1 MCWLVLVGLAKLLRY
16 LFSAS
21 LGIFLFFDF
30 LFLIGS
36 FGVVFPVLVRGV
48 GMVFYVVDGVFFSR
62 FVDVVICFA
71 SLLVAFS
78 LFVYFMRRRLDVVG
92 SVVLVLLVIPLF
104 FYVFGFGFVAFVV
117 GFAGGVVALLYG
129 WRRGFCGFSIAVLV
143 WLSVLSAVSLVSCVR
158 WVLNGFDGAVPL
170 SDVGWC
176 ASLLDLQL
184 TYGLFYPVLPRVFA
198 IFLAAWVLRLLSFSC
213 EGWFARLLGGSSPQ
227 YPRRVGFALLCLAL
241 VAVVFVC
248 VYPYL
253 PALNPSWHLVGVDV
267 VNPNGYYSGAVSYLS
282 MGVGE
287 LFDVFVRS
295 DRTLYLVFQHA
306 VVLASGSPDLGIRL
320 LPSLLGL
327 LLVLSVY
334 FLVSV
339 GSGEGVLAV
348 FSALFSAF
356 SFQVT
361 AGVNAGYY
369 ANWLALVEVNIFF
382 ALLIKALR
390 SRLMIYVA
398 LSTLASISILFTHPA
413 TWLVTMGSLV
423 LFGLLGFVRRL
434 FGYGGEVLSRYEFVL
449 LTVVAACNVAA
460 DLVRGLLIRGY
471 EATQVADVTLRLF
484 SSDYVL
490 WVFDHLR
497 ETFTF
502 FLGGA
507 LANPIIVVLSI
518 LGVFAVARCKGW
530 FECCVVALAVVPSL
544 AVLFTSSAG
553 GAFLQ
558 ARFIYLIPF
567 QILCGLGLAP
577 LTKVVS
583 RLVDDRRLSRILAI
597 LLCLFVFLPLFGYA
611 LRVVGTLYPILA

>member
-1 MCWLVLVGLAKLLRY
+1 VLVGLARLLRY

-21 LGIFLFFDF
+21 LGVFLFFNF
-30 LFLIGS
+30 LFLVGG

-62 FVDVVICFA
+62 FVDVVVWFA
-71 SLLVAFS
+71 SLLVALS
-78 LFVYFMRRRLDVVG
+78 LFVYFVWRRFDVVG
-92 SVVLVLLVIPLF
+92 VVVLVLLLIPLF

-117 GFAGGVVALLYG
+117 GFAGGVVALVYG
-129 WRRGFCGFSIAVLV
+129 WRRGFSVFSVAVLV

-158 WVLNGFDGAVPL
+158 WVLNGFDGAAPL
-170 SDVGWC
+170 SDVGWR

-198 IFLAAWVLRLLSFSC
+198 IFLAAWVLRLLSFSY
-213 EGWFARLLGGSSPQ
+213 EGWFARFLGGSSLQ
-227 YPRRVGFALLCLAL
+227 YPRRMGFALLSLAL
-241 VAVVFVC
+241 ASAVFVC

-253 PALNPSWHLVGVDV
+253 PALNPSSHLVGVDV
-267 VNPNGYYSGAVSYLS
+267 VNPNGYCSWAVSYLS

-306 VVLASGSPDLGIRL
+306 AVLASGSPDLGVRL
-320 LPSLLGL
+320 VPSLLGL
-327 LLVLSVY
+327 LLVISVY

-339 GSGEGVLAV
+339 GSGDRVLAG

-356 SFQVT
+356 SFQVV
-361 AGVNAGYY
+361 AGVNAGFY
-369 ANWLALVEVNIFF
+369 ANWLALVEVNVFF

-390 SRLMIYVA
+390 TRLRRYAV
-398 LSTLASISILFTHPA
+398 LSTLASVSILFTHPA
-413 TWLVTMGSLV
+413 TWLVAMGSLA
-423 LFGLLGFVRRL
+423 LFGLLGFVRR
-434 FGYGGEVLSRYEFVL
+434 FFRSGGEVLSKYEFML

-460 DLVRGLLIRGY
+460 DLVKGLLVRGY
-471 EATQVADVTLRLF
+471 EATRVADVTLRLF
-484 SSDYVL
+484 SLDHVL
-490 WVFDHLR
+490 WVLDNLR
-497 ETFTF
+497 ETFTV

-507 LANPIIVVLSI
+507 LANPVIVVFSI
-518 LGVFAVARCKGW
+518 LGVFAVADCKSG
-530 FECCVVALAVVPSL
+530 FERCVVALSVVPSL

-567 QILCGLGLAP
+567 QILCGLGLAS
-577 LTKVVS
+577 LLKVAS
-583 RLVDDRRLSRILAI
+583 RLVGDNCLFRVLAI
-597 LLCLFVFLPLFGYA
+597 LLCLFVFPSLFGYA
-611 LRVVGTLYPILA
+611 LRVVGTLYPILV

>member
-1 MCWLVLVGLAKLLRY
+1 MCWLVLVGLARLLRY

-21 LGIFLFFDF
+21 LGFFLFFDF
-30 LFLIGS
+30 LFLVGG

-48 GMVFYVVDGVFFSR
+48 GVVFYVVDGVFFSR
-62 FVDVVICFA
+62 FVDVVVWFA
-71 SLLVAFS
+71 SLLVA

-92 SVVLVLLVIPLF
+92 VLVLILLVIPLF

-129 WRRGFCGFSIAVLV
+129 WRRGFSVFSVAVLV
-143 WLSVLSAVSLVSCVR
+143 WLSVLSAVSSVSCVR
-158 WVLNGFDGAVPL
+158 WVLNGFDGAAPL
-170 SDVGWC
+170 SEVSWR
-176 ASLLDLQL
+176 APLLDLQL

-198 IFLAAWVLRLLSFSC
+198 IFLAAWVLRLLSFSY
-213 EGWFARLLGGSSPQ
+213 EGWFAKFLASSSLQ
-227 YPRRVGFALLCLAL
+227 YPRRMGFALLCFALA
-241 VAVVFVC
+241 AVVFVC

-253 PALNPSWHLVGVDV
+253 PALNTSSHLVGVDV
-267 VNPNGYYSGAVSYLS
+267 VNPNGYYSWAVSYLS

-295 DRTLYLVFQHA
+295 DRTLYLVFQHL

-320 LPSLLGL
+320 VPSLLGL

-339 GSGEGVLAV
+339 GSGDGVLAG

-361 AGVNAGYY
+361 AGVNAGFY
-369 ANWLALVEVNIFF
+369 ANWLALVEANVFF

-390 SRLMIYVA
+390 SRFVRYAA
-398 LSTLASISILFTHPA
+398 LSTLASVSILFTHPA
-413 TWLVTMGSLV
+413 AWLVTMGSLA
-423 LFGLLGFVRRL
+423 LFGLLGFAKRIL
-434 FGYGGEVLSRYEFVL
+434 GSGGEVLSRYEFAL
-449 LTVVAACNVAA
+449 LTVVAACNVVA
-460 DLVRGLLIRGY
+460 DLVRGLLVRGF
-471 EATQVADVTLRLF
+471 EATRVADVTLRLF
-484 SSDYVL
+484 SLDYVL
-490 WVFDHLR
+490 WVLDNLR
-497 ETFTF
+497 ETFTV

-507 LANPIIVVLSI
+507 LANPVIVVFSI
-518 LGVFAVARCKGW
+518 LGVFAVARCRGW
-530 FECCVVALAVVPSL
+530 FECCVVALSVVPSL

-567 QILCGLGLAP
+567 QILCGLGLAS
-577 LTKVVS
+577 LLKVAS
-583 RLVDDRRLSRILAI
+583 GLVGDRCLFRVLAI
-597 LLCLFVFLPLFGYA
+597 LLCLFVFSSLFGYA